1 MKMSLIWLPL
11 KDTFV
16 EHDSGLKETFSMLK
30 MLLPCLLASSEK
42 SLEKSNVSEVAIP
55 LFTIYLFSLL
65 FLNACYFTWCSAAFW
80 KKKKFVP
87 MHDNLSHLGFV
98 AVHQNEFISS
108 HEILRH
114 YAFKYFP
121 LSLLF
126 FPEL

>member
-1 MKMSLIWLPL
+1 
-11 KDTFV
+11 
-16 EHDSGLKETFSMLK
+16 
-30 MLLPCLLASSEK
+30 
-42 SLEKSNVSEVAIP
+42 
-55 LFTIYLFSLL
+55 
-65 FLNACYFTWCSAAFW
+65 
-80 KKKKFVP
+80 

-126 FPEL
+126 FPELWYVLD